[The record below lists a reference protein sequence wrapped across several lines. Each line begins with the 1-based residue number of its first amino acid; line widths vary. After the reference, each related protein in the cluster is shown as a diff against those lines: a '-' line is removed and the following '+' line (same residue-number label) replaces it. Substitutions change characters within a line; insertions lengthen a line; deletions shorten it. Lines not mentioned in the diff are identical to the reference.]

1 MNLVSIAL
9 KSIQQRFLSSSLTAL
24 SVALGVMLM
33 VAVLII
39 NGVVSDLFSQPSFG
53 FNLIVGPKGSDLS
66 LALSSIYRLE
76 QASQPVPYLFFKEL
90 QAHPLVEKAV
100 PLTIGDLT
108 EQGNFPIV
116 GTTPEFF
123 ELDYA
128 YAKPFRVRGS
138 FLKTPWDAV
147 IGARVAETN
156 GWDIGSEFKLTHG
169 GVKDHVHDEKFR
181 VVGVLAP
188 TGTPNDRT
196 AFVSI
201 AGFWGISEH
210 EKPLDEAISR
220 LEKFRYPVP
229 QALRDEAER
238 QRLERQKGAAHG
250 HHHHGELLD
259 EQKDVSAIFVL
270 TRKDKRSDE
279 RGSSAIFISNEIN
292 KDVRAMA
299 VNPIFP
305 MRRLMTMVVDN
316 IRLMLLVLTSLI
328 IVVSAVSIFV
338 SIYNSMSDR
347 RREIGIMRALGA
359 RRETVFSIILAESA
373 LLCLGGGLIG
383 LVLGHGLVA
392 AASPIIE
399 SRSGILV
406 NPLSF
411 EPLELVLFP
420 VLLAIGSL
428 IGFLPGLAAYR
439 TDVAA
444 ALSE

>member
-1 MNLVSIAL
+1 MNLVTIAI
-9 KSIQQRFLSSSLTAL
+9 KSIKQRLLSSSLTAF

-33 VAVLII
+33 VAVLVI

-66 LALSSIYRLE
+66 LALSAIYRLDVPG
-76 QASQPVPYLFFKEL
+76 QPVPYLFYKEL
-90 QAHPLVEKAV
+90 KEHPAVEKAV
-100 PLTIGDLT
+100 PITIGADAT
-108 EQGNFPIV
+108 EQGGFPIV
-116 GTTPEFF
+116 GTVPEFF
-123 ELDYA
+123 EMDYA
-128 YAKPFRVRGS
+128 YKRQFQVRGE

-147 IGARVAETN
+147 IGSRVAAAN
-156 GWDIGSEFKLTHG
+156 GWGIGSEFKMVHG
-169 GVKDHVHDEKFR
+169 GTDDHVHDEKFR

-201 AGFWGISEH
+201 AGFWGIADH

-220 LEKFRYPVP
+220 LEKFRYPIP
-229 QALRDEAER
+229 EALRAKAEKQK
-238 QRLERQKGAAHG
+238 QRKPGAHV
-250 HHHHGELLD
+250 HDHSPPLD
-259 EQKDVSAIFVL
+259 EQKDVSAIFVQTKTTAASIL
-270 TRKDKRSDE
+270 LAT
-279 RGSSAIFISNEIN
+279 EIN

-305 MRRLMTMVVDN
+305 MKRLMNMIVDN
-316 IRLMLLVLTSLI
+316 IRLMLLTLTSLI
-328 IVVSAVSIFV
+328 IAVSAVSIFV
-338 SIYNSMSDR
+338 SIYNSMADR

-359 RRETVFSIILAESA
+359 RRETVFTIILAESA
-373 LLCLGGGLIG
+373 LLCLGGGVIG
-383 LVLGHGLVA
+383 LLLGHGLVA
-392 AASPIIE
+392 VASPIIE

-420 VLLAIGSL
+420 VLLVVGSL

-444 ALSE
+444 ALSD

>member
-238 QRLERQKGAAHG
+238 QRLEKQKGAAHG

-292 KDVRAMA
+292 RDVRAMA

-305 MRRLMTMVVDN
+305 M
-316 IRLMLLVLTSLI
+316 
-328 IVVSAVSIFV
+328 
-338 SIYNSMSDR
+338 
-347 RREIGIMRALGA
+347 
-359 RRETVFSIILAESA
+359 
-373 LLCLGGGLIG
+373 
-383 LVLGHGLVA
+383 
-392 AASPIIE
+392 
-399 SRSGILV
+399 
-406 NPLSF
+406 
-411 EPLELVLFP
+411 
-420 VLLAIGSL
+420 
-428 IGFLPGLAAYR
+428 
-439 TDVAA
+439 
-444 ALSE
+444 

>member
-53 FNLIVGPKGSDLS
+53 YSLVVGPKGSDLS
-66 LALSSIYRLE
+66 LALSAIYRLDVPG
-76 QASQPVPYLFFKEL
+76 QPLPYLFYKEL
-90 QAHPLVEKAV
+90 KEHPAVEKAV
-100 PLTIGDLT
+100 PITIGADAT
-108 EQGNFPIV
+108 EQGGFPIV
-116 GTTPEFF
+116 GTVSEFF

-128 YAKPFRVRGS
+128 YQRPFQVRGH

-147 IGARVAETN
+147 IGSRVAATN
-156 GWDIGSEFKLTHG
+156 GWDIGSEFKMIHG
-169 GVKDHVHDEKFR
+169 GTDDHVHDEKFR

-201 AGFWGISEH
+201 AGFWGIADH
-210 EKPLDEAISR
+210 EKPLDEANDR
-220 LEKFRYPVP
+220 LEKFRYTVP
-229 QALRDEAER
+229 QTLRDKAEKQK
-238 QRLERQKGAAHG
+238 QRKPGG
-250 HHHHGELLD
+250 HHHDHGELLD
-259 EQKDVSAIFVL
+259 EQKDVSAIFVK
-270 TRKDKRSDE
+270 TK
-279 RGSSAIFISNEIN
+279 GTTGAGAILLATEIN

-305 MRRLMTMVVDN
+305 MRRLMKMVVGN
-316 IRLMLLVLTSLI
+316 IKLMLLVLTSLI

-359 RRETVFSIILAESA
+359 HRGTVFSIILAESA

-383 LVLGHGLVA
+383 LLLGHGLVA
-392 AASPIIE
+392 VASPIIE
-399 SRSGILV
+399 ARSGILV

-420 VLLAIGSL
+420 ILLAIGSL

>member
-1 MNLVSIAL
+1 MNLVTISI
-9 KSIQQRFLSSSLTAL
+9 KSIKQRLLSSSLTAL

-53 FNLIVGPKGSDLS
+53 FNLVVGPKGSDLS
-66 LALSSIYRLE
+66 LALSAIYRLDKPGE
-76 QASQPVPYLFFKEL
+76 PLPYLFYKEL
-90 QAHPLVEKAV
+90 KEHRAVEKAV
-100 PLTIGDLT
+100 PIAIGDVT
-108 EQGNFPIV
+108 QQGAFPIV
-116 GTTPEFF
+116 GTIPEFF
-123 ELDYA
+123 DLDYA
-128 YAKPFRVRGS
+128 YGKPFRVRGE

-147 IGARVAETN
+147 IGSRVAATN
-156 GWDIGSEFKLTHG
+156 GWGIGSEFKLIHG
-169 GVKDHVHDEKFR
+169 GAESDHVHDEKFR

-196 AFVSI
+196 AFVSL
-201 AGFWGISEH
+201 AGFWAIAGH
-210 EKPLDEAISR
+210 EKPLKEAVDR

-229 QALRDEAER
+229 QSLRETVAEPK
-238 QRLERQKGAAHG
+238 KGHDHG
-250 HHHHGELLD
+250 HDHDHGLLD
-259 EQKDVSAIFVL
+259 EQKEV
-270 TRKDKRSDE
+270 T
-279 RGSSAIFISNEIN
+279 AIFIRTKSTAGSIALAGEIN
-292 KDVRAMA
+292 EDVRALA

-305 MRRLMTMVVDN
+305 MKRLMTMIVDN
-316 IRLMLLVLTSLI
+316 IKLMLLTLTSLI

-338 SIYNSMSDR
+338 SIYNSMADR

-359 RRETVFSIILAESA
+359 RRETVFAIILAESA
-373 LLCLGGGLIG
+373 LLCLGGGVIG
-383 LVLGHGLVA
+383 LLLGHGIVA
-392 AASPIIE
+392 VASPIIE

-420 VLLAIGSL
+420 VLLVLGSL

>member
-1 MNLVSIAL
+1 MNFVTIAI
-9 KSIQQRFLSSSLTAL
+9 KSIKQRLLSSSLTAL

-39 NGVVSDLFSQPSFG
+39 NAVVSDLFSQPSFG

-66 LALSSIYRLE
+66 LALSAIYRLDVPG
-76 QASQPVPYLFFKEL
+76 QPVPYLFYKEL
-90 QAHPLVEKAV
+90 KDHPAVDKAV
-100 PLTIGDLT
+100 PITIGADAT
-108 EQGNFPIV
+108 EQGGFPIV
-116 GTTPEFF
+116 GTVPEFF
-123 ELDYA
+123 EMDYA
-128 YAKPFRVRGS
+128 YQRRFQVRGE

-147 IGARVAETN
+147 VGSRVAATN
-156 GWDIGSEFKLTHG
+156 GWTVGSEFKMVHG
-169 GVKDHVHDEKFR
+169 GTDDHVHDEKFR

-201 AGFWGISEH
+201 AGFWGIADH
-210 EKPLDEAISR
+210 EKPLDEAINR
-220 LEKFRYPVP
+220 LEKFRYEIP
-229 QALRDEAER
+229 QALRDKVEK
-238 QRLERQKGAAHG
+238 QKKLKPGAHLHDHG
-250 HHHHGELLD
+250 PLLD
-259 EQKDVSAIFVL
+259 EQKDVSAIFVQTKTTVASIL
-270 TRKDKRSDE
+270 L
-279 RGSSAIFISNEIN
+279 ANEIN

-305 MRRLMTMVVDN
+305 MKRLMTMIVDN
-316 IRLMLLVLTSLI
+316 IRLMLLTLTSLI

-338 SIYNSMSDR
+338 SIYNSMADR

-359 RRETVFSIILAESA
+359 RRGTVFTIILAESA
-373 LLCLGGGLIG
+373 LLCLGGGAIG
-383 LVLGHGLVA
+383 LLLGHGLVA
-392 AASPIIE
+392 IASPIIE
-399 SRSGILV
+399 ARSGILV

-420 VLLAIGSL
+420 VLLVLGSL